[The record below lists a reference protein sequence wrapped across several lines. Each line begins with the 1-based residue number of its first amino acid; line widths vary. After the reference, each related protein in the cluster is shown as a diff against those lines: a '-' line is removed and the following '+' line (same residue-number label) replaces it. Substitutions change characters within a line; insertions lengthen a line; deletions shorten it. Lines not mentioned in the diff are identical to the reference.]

1 MSEEKKNEVLEQGE
15 LNESE
20 LDGVAGGM
28 STANNTVGVSNLVK
42 NSRKDDKN
50 PDGVNKANTMTVL

>member
-1 MSEEKKNEVLEQGE
+1 MSEEKKNEVLEQNE

-28 STANNTVGVSNLVK
+28 ATGNQMGMNKFSSNARVKEEGTSGVVK
-42 NSRKDDKN
+42 
-50 PDGVNKANTMTVL
+50 NTMTVL

>member
-28 STANNTVGVSNLVK
+28 ATPDSPLGMSKFSPNARV
-42 NSRKDDKN
+42 KDDGSNGTVK
-50 PDGVNKANTMTVL
+50 NTMTVL

>member
-1 MSEEKKNEVLEQGE
+1 MSEEKKNEVLEQNE

-28 STANNTVGVSNLVK
+28 ATPDSPLGMNKFSSNARVKEEGTSGVVK
-42 NSRKDDKN
+42 
-50 PDGVNKANTMTVL
+50 NTMTVL

>member
-28 STANNTVGVSNLVK
+28 AIDNTGGMSNVAKTVK
-42 NSRKDDKN
+42 KDEKN
-50 PDGVNKANTMTVL
+50 LDGVNKANTMTVL

>member
-1 MSEEKKNEVLEQGE
+1 MSEEKKNEVLEQNE

-28 STANNTVGVSNLVK
+28 ATGNPMGMNKFSSNARVK
-42 NSRKDDKN
+42 EDGT
-50 PDGVNKANTMTVL
+50 DGVAKNGRMIW